1 MKPFGG
7 IPDKINVK
15 EWHMQNLTSV
25 SVNSVEDIKNF
36 HKMNPQ
42 LAKEYL
48 RNLLNGR
55 FYFVKDHELE
65 ADDSGVT
72 DDTHRVDEEH
82 VPDPN
87 DPMNIEAGTIIRH
100 QMILQEDPNAF
111 IFKIGF
117 ATATQAQTLLNS
129 WN

>member
-1 MKPFGG
+1 
-7 IPDKINVK
+7 
-15 EWHMQNLTSV
+15 MQNLTSV
-25 SVNSVEDIKNF
+25 SVNSVEDIKNL

-48 RNLLNGR
+48 KNLLNGR

-65 ADDSGVT
+65 ADDPGVT
-72 DDTHRVDEEH
+72 DATHRVDEERI
-82 VPDPN
+82 PDPN
-87 DPMNIEAGTIIRH
+87 DPTNMESGTVTRY

-111 IFKIGF
+111 MFKIGF
-117 ATATQAQTLLNS
+117 TTAAQAQTLLNS

>member
-1 MKPFGG
+1 M
-7 IPDKINVK
+7 
-15 EWHMQNLTSV
+15 NLTSV
-25 SVNSVEDIKNF
+25 NVNSVEDIKNLR
-36 HKMNPQ
+36 KTDPQ

-48 RNLLNGR
+48 QNILNGR

-65 ADDSGVT
+65 ANESGVT

-82 VPDPN
+82 IPDSK
-87 DPMNIEAGTIIRH
+87 DPMNMELGTVVRY
-100 QMILQEDPNAF
+100 QMVLQEDPNAF

-117 ATATQAQTLLNS
+117 TNAAQAQTLLNS